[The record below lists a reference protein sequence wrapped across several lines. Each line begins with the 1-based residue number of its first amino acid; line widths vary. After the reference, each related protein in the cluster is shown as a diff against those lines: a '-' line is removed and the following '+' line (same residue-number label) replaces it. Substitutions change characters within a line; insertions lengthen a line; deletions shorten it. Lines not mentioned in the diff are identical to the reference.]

1 MKFRSYHH
9 SGSKSLSKSDKF
21 HEIGG
26 ICSPQDERS
35 LHNYNYTTFD
45 SPKLTNAEEF
55 VNKTKKTEKKEDWN
69 SRQWNQ
75 ECYKEPYKRK

>member
-1 MKFRSYHH
+1 MF
-9 SGSKSLSKSDKF
+9 
-21 HEIGG
+21 
-26 ICSPQDERS
+26 Q
-35 LHNYNYTTFD
+35 
-45 SPKLTNAEEF
+45 LTNAEEF